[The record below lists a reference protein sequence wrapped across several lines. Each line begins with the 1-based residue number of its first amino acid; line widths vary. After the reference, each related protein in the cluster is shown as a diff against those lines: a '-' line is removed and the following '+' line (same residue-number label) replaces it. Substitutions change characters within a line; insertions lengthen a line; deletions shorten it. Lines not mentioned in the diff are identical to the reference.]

1 MTDNLTTYILTV
13 NCGSS
18 SLKFSLYHSLSTKLV
33 WSGSVDQIGEKTGHF
48 EISDSSDKVLETKS
62 APYPNMGDAVGALT
76 NWFKSNTHDYPL
88 LAIAHR
94 LVQGGHHHLKP
105 EIITGELLK
114 TLSELVYLAPN
125 HLPDEISTIKA
136 FQSAFPGVKQIAC
149 YDTWFHRAMPSYAR
163 NYPLPAEYHKKGLV
177 HYGFHGL
184 SYEYIMDELAK
195 EESPVAEQRII
206 IAHLGN
212 GASMAAVR
220 NGLSVDTTMGI
231 SPIGG
236 LVMGTRS
243 GDLDPGVLI
252 FLLRE
257 TKMTVDE
264 LEDLLSK
271 RSGLLAIAGTSDVQE
286 LLKMEPH
293 SPKAAEALTVFCYSA
308 KKFIGSLAAAMG
320 GLDML
325 IFTGGIGENST
336 VIRERICKDLA
347 FIGITLDKQKNLKN
361 ETFISCDSGKVIIRV
376 MKTNEDL
383 MMARLVCAVLNY
395 AIKQ

>member
-1 MTDNLTTYILTV
+1 
-13 NCGSS
+13 
-18 SLKFSLYHSLSTKLV
+18 
-33 WSGSVDQIGEKTGHF
+33 
-48 EISDSSDKVLETKS
+48 
-62 APYPNMGDAVGALT
+62 
-76 NWFKSNTHDYPL
+76 
-88 LAIAHR
+88 
-94 LVQGGHHHLKP
+94 
-105 EIITGELLK
+105 
-114 TLSELVYLAPN
+114 
-125 HLPDEISTIKA
+125 
-136 FQSAFPGVKQIAC
+136 
-149 YDTWFHRAMPSYAR
+149 MPSYAR